1 MGWKMSGENIYQRSM
16 ASLIVWIS
24 SLILLTILLLE
35 LGFMTNINEV
45 VSNWPA
51 HITIVAIL
59 LVLEIVAWLTSK
71 NSQPVKPS

>member
-1 MGWKMSGENIYQRSM
+1 MSGENIYQRSM
-16 ASLIVWIS
+16 ASLIVWVS

-35 LGFMTNINEV
+35 LGFSTSIDEV

-59 LVLEIVAWLTSK
+59 LVLEIVAWLTSRK
-71 NSQPVKPS
+71 SQPVKPS

>member
-1 MGWKMSGENIYQRSM
+1 MSGENIYQRST
-16 ASLIVWIS
+16 ASLIVWVS

-35 LGFMTNINEV
+35 LGFMTSIDEV

-59 LVLEIVAWLTSK
+59 LVLEIVPWLTGRK
-71 NSQPVKPS
+71 SQPVKPS